1 MKDLQE
7 ATEQICD
14 LKGTVVAL
22 DTLLTVLL
30 QHWPPEQRPALAATL
45 ASHAEVART
54 VLLHAPVS
62 EVTRTA
68 FERDVRRAARLITPD
83 GVSTGTAP

>member
-30 QHWPPEQRPALAATL
+30 QHWPAEQRPGLSATL
-45 ASHAEVART
+45 AAHAEVART

-62 EVTRTA
+62 EVTRAA
-68 FERDVRRAARLITPD
+68 FERDVRRVGRLI
-83 GVSTGTAP
+83 APAAAG

>member
-45 ASHAEVART
+45 ATNAEVART

-62 EVTRTA
+62 EVTRAA
-68 FERDVRRAARLITPD
+68 FERDVRRAARLL
-83 GVSTGTAP
+83 APGALAGGPEP